1 MNNLEIDAACFSDP
15 YLGSLFRGTNPM
27 DQLPPCEDGAYV
39 FNLSNSKSEGTHW
52 VTVYIV
58 HSSLDYMDSYGRN
71 APAILKRWGKKCS
84 WNENPYSLQSPFT
97 AVCGQYCIYFLTQRA
112 RDIPFQILLGNFS
125 NNVDIN
131 DRLVY
136 DYVQDK
142 FGLVKPPFVD
152 TKGIVRQ
159 VARALVHLR
168 RWHWIDNTSLYFIGS
183 YFIMELLRNIYV
195 CELKNSCLDQAIA
208 KLCTGCMDNHPSV
221 HQHDVG

>member
-1 MNNLEIDAACFSDP
+1 MIELGIYYLITTHNVIYFQIWTISKLMRHVFSDP

-52 VTVYIV
+52 VTVYIF
-58 HSSLDYMDSYGRN
+58 HGSLDYMDSYGRN

-125 NNVDIN
+125 NNVDWFMIMYKIN
-131 DRLVY
+131 LV
-136 DYVQDK
+136 
-142 FGLVKPPFVD
+142 
-152 TKGIVRQ
+152 
-159 VARALVHLR
+159 
-168 RWHWIDNTSLYFIGS
+168 
-183 YFIMELLRNIYV
+183 
-195 CELKNSCLDQAIA
+195 
-208 KLCTGCMDNHPSV
+208 
-221 HQHDVG
+221 